1 MWGARSRWGG
11 RGLALAG
18 AGVLACACAAP
29 VTRDDG
35 RWRARDGDASIADL
49 ATLEPGWQRQDEAGA
64 LLAFRADDG
73 ARAAWLRQCR
83 GAAAAARPEAHALL
97 VRLPGAQVE
106 REGPVEVA
114 GRAAWSLVAS
124 ASDGGR
130 RVQVKSVTRVSAG
143 GCTDDFLLVAAGELS
158 QREEGF
164 DRWWASYAEGPPR

>member
-1 MWGARSRWGG
+1 MAV
-11 RGLALAG
+11 
-18 AGVLACACAAP
+18 AGVWACACACAAP

-35 RWRARDGDASIADL
+35 RWRARNGGASIADL
-49 ATLEPGWQRQDEAGA
+49 ASLEPGWQREDGTGL

-97 VRLPGAQVE
+97 VRLPDAEIE
-106 REGPVEVA
+106 REGPVEVG
-114 GRAAWSLVAS
+114 GRPAWSLVAS

-130 RVQVKSVTRVSAG
+130 RVQLKSVTRVSAG

-164 DRWWASYAEGPPR
+164 DRWWASYAEGRPR